1 MEKCTRQEV
10 ERWPVSTLL
19 FLKMRYNYYFI
30 DSRSAS
36 VALIV
41 QKYGGTSVADADRI
55 ANVANRVAKG
65 WRDGDKMV
73 VVLSAM
79 AGETDRLL
87 KLARDLAEDP
97 DPRELDVLLAT
108 GEQVTV
114 SLFSMFLRS
123 QGVPATS
130 LLSHQARIYT
140 DRAYGRARIV
150 GIDTGRVREELKKG
164 RIVTVAGFQGVD
176 EVGNI
181 TTLGRGGSDTTAVA
195 IAAALKADLCEIY
208 TDVDGVYTTDPRLY
222 PKARKLDRVAYDEM
236 LEMASLGAK
245 VLEIRS
251 VGFAKRYAVP
261 LAVRSSF
268 SDQPGTLVTLE
279 DEEMEEV
286 PVSGVALSRNDARVT
301 VTRVPDRPGI
311 AVRLF
316 RPIADANIVVD
327 MIIQNTSIDG
337 FTDLTFTVPEGD
349 LNKTLEL
356 MAPVARQI
364 EAQQVLS
371 DKNIAKVSIVGVGMK
386 NNAGVAA
393 RMFEALAAENIN
405 ILMISTSEIKISCV
419 IEDKYGE
426 LAVRVLHD
434 AFGLESPPPKKK

>member
-1 MEKCTRQEV
+1 
-10 ERWPVSTLL
+10 
-19 FLKMRYNYYFI
+19 
-30 DSRSAS
+30 

-41 QKYGGTSVADADRI
+41 QKYGGTSVANPDRI
-55 ANVANRVAKG
+55 ANVANRVIQA
-65 WRDGDKMV
+65 WRDGHKMV

-79 AGETDRLL
+79 AGETDRLIAL
-87 KLARDLAEDP
+87 GKELAEDP
-97 DPRELDVLLAT
+97 EPRELDVLLAT

-114 SLFSMFLRS
+114 SLFSIFLHS

-140 DRAYGRARIV
+140 DRAYGRARIL
-150 GIDTGRVREELKKG
+150 GIDTARIKEELKKN
-164 RIVTVAGFQGVD
+164 RVVTVAGFQGVD

-195 IAAALKADLCEIY
+195 MAAALKADCCEIY
-208 TDVDGVYTTDPRLY
+208 TDVDGVYTADPRIC
-222 PKARKLDRVAYDEM
+222 PTARKLERITYDEM

-251 VGFAKRYAVP
+251 VGFARRYGVP
-261 LAVRSSF
+261 LVVRSSF
-268 SDQPGTLVTLE
+268 TKAPGTLVTVE
-279 DEEMEEV
+279 DEEMEIV

-301 VTRVPDRPGI
+301 ITRVPDRPGI

-316 RPIADANIVVD
+316 RPVADANIVVD
-327 MIIQNTSIDG
+327 MIIQNTSIEG
-337 FTDLTFTVPEGD
+337 YTDLTFTVPQGD
-349 LNKTLEL
+349 LKKTMEL
-356 MAPVARQI
+356 IRPVAA
-364 EAQQVLS
+364 EVGAQQVVG
-371 DKNIAKVSIVGVGMK
+371 DKNIAKISIVGVGMK
-386 NNAGVAA
+386 NNAGVAV
-393 RMFEALAAENIN
+393 RMFEALSGENIN

-434 AFGLESPPPKKK
+434 AFDLDQPPPKR

>member
-1 MEKCTRQEV
+1 V
-10 ERWPVSTLL
+10 P
-19 FLKMRYNYYFI
+19 I
-30 DSRSAS
+30 
-36 VALIV
+36 IV
-41 QKYGGTSVADADRI
+41 QKYGGTSVANPDRI

-65 WRDGDKMV
+65 WRDGNKMV

-79 AGETDRLL
+79 AGETDRLI
-87 KLARDLAEDP
+87 KLARELAEDP

-140 DRAYGRARIV
+140 DRAYGRARII

-195 IAAALKADLCEIY
+195 VAAALKADLCEIY

-222 PKARKLDRVAYDEM
+222 PKARKLARITYDEM
-236 LEMASLGAK
+236 LEMSSLGAK

-268 SDQPGTLVTLE
+268 SDQPGTLVTVE
-279 DEEMEEV
+279 DEEMEDV
-286 PVSGVALSRNDARVT
+286 PVSGVALSRHDSRVT
-301 VTRVPDRPGI
+301 ITRVPDRPGI

-316 RPIADANIVVD
+316 RPVADANIVVD

-337 FTDLTFTVPEGD
+337 FTDLTFTVPRGD
-349 LNKTLEL
+349 LKKTLEL
-356 MAPVARQI
+356 VGPVAREI
-364 EAQQVLS
+364 GAEQVLS
-371 DKNIAKVSIVGVGMK
+371 DENIAKISIVGVGMK

-393 RMFEALAAENIN
+393 RMFESLSGENIN

-426 LAVRVLHD
+426 LAVRALHD
-434 AFGLESPPPKKK
+434 TFGLETPPPKKK

>member
-1 MEKCTRQEV
+1 
-10 ERWPVSTLL
+10 
-19 FLKMRYNYYFI
+19 
-30 DSRSAS
+30 
-36 VALIV
+36 VAIIV
-41 QKYGGTSVADADRI
+41 QKYGGSSLADPDRI
-55 ANVANRVAKG
+55 ANVANRVVKG

-79 AGETDRLL
+79 AGETDRLI
-87 KLARDLAEDP
+87 KLATELAEDP
-97 DPRELDVLLAT
+97 DPRELDVLLAS

-150 GIDTGRVREELKKG
+150 GIDTARVREELKKG

-222 PKARKLDRVAYDEM
+222 PKARKLDRISYDEM

-245 VLEIRS
+245 ILEIRS

-268 SDQPGTLVTLE
+268 SDQRGTLVTVE
-279 DEEMEEV
+279 DEAMEDV
-286 PVSGVALSRNDARVT
+286 PVSGVALSRHDARVT

-311 AVRLF
+311 AMRLF
-316 RPIADANIVVD
+316 RPVADANIVVD

-337 FTDLTFTVPEGD
+337 YTDLTFTVPQGD
-349 LNKTLEL
+349 LKKTLDL
-356 MAPVARQI
+356 MGPVAREI
-364 EAQQVLS
+364 GAQQVLS
-371 DKNIAKVSIVGVGMK
+371 DENIAKISIVGVGMK

-393 RMFEALAAENIN
+393 KMFEALSRENIN

-434 AFGLESPPPKKK
+434 AFGLESPPPKQK

>member
-1 MEKCTRQEV
+1 M
-10 ERWPVSTLL
+10 P
-19 FLKMRYNYYFI
+19 I
-30 DSRSAS
+30 
-36 VALIV
+36 IV
-41 QKYGGTSVADADRI
+41 QKYGGTSVANPDRI

-65 WRDGDKMV
+65 WRDGNKMV

-79 AGETDRLL
+79 AGETDRLIN
-87 KLARDLAEDP
+87 LAKELAEDP

-140 DRAYGRARIV
+140 DRAYGRARIL
-150 GIDTGRVREELKKG
+150 GIDTGRVREELKRG

-195 IAAALKADLCEIY
+195 IAASLKADLCEIY
-208 TDVDGVYTTDPRLY
+208 TDVDGVYTTDPRIY
-222 PKARKLDRVAYDEM
+222 HKARKLDRISYDEM

-251 VGFAKRYAVP
+251 VGFARRYEVP
-261 LAVRSSF
+261 LVVRTSF
-268 SDQPGTLVTLE
+268 TDQPGTLVTVE
-279 DEEMEEV
+279 DEEMEIV

-301 VTRVPDRPGI
+301 ITRVPDRPGI

-316 RPIADANIVVD
+316 KPVADANIVVD

-349 LNKTLEL
+349 LKRTLEIL
-356 MAPVARQI
+356 APVAREV
-364 EAQQVLS
+364 EAERVLS

-393 RMFEALAAENIN
+393 KMFEALSANNIN

-426 LAVRVLHD
+426 LAVQVLHD
-434 AFGLESPPPKKK
+434 AFGLDQPPPKKKWGKR